1 MRTGF
6 GAHWGALIPAASD
19 TLMFLFFMK
28 ITVISKLL
36 LFSTIAALA
45 ADSSKPNTLTDAE
58 KAAGWR
64 LLWDGQTTNGWR
76 TPKSERFPTKGW
88 QMTNGTLTVL
98 ASDGGE
104 STGGGDII
112 TRERFSDFDLL
123 VDFKISQGANSGI
136 KYFVQPNLSPID
148 RVTGRPTGSGSAIG
162 PEFQV
167 LDDQRHPDAKLG
179 RNGNRTLGSLY
190 DLIPAAQDKPVN
202 PIGEWNT
209 ARIVATGKH
218 VEHWLNG
225 VKILEYERGS
235 EPFRQTVAGS
245 KFKNIPEFGEWAN
258 GHILLQDHGNRVSF
272 RNIKIR
278 AQAANHAALNPLS
291 N

>member
-1 MRTGF
+1 MKRT
-6 GAHWGALIPAASD
+6 
-19 TLMFLFFMK
+19 
-28 ITVISKLL
+28 TVMAKLL
-36 LFSTIAALA
+36 LLSMILPALA
-45 ADSSKPNTLTDAE
+45 ADSSKPNTLTNEE
-58 KAAGWR
+58 KAAGWC
-64 LLWDGQTTNGWR
+64 LLWDGETSSGWR
-76 TPKSERFPTKGW
+76 TPKSERFPAKGW

-98 ASDGGE
+98 ASEGGE

-112 TRERFSDFDLL
+112 TRERYSEFELM
-123 VDFKISQGANSGI
+123 VDFKISEGANSGI

-148 RVTGRPTGSGSAIG
+148 RVTGRPSGAGSAIG

-179 RNGNRTLGSLY
+179 RNGNRTIGSLY
-190 DLIPAAQDKPVN
+190 DVIPAAKDKPVN

-209 ARIVATGKH
+209 ARVVATGKH

-235 EPFRQTVAGS
+235 VAFRQAVAAS
-245 KFKNIPEFGEWAN
+245 KFKNIPEFGEWAD

-272 RNIKIR
+272 RNLKIR
-278 AQAANHAALNPLS
+278 VPAARMAAAKLQ
-291 N
+291 